1 MSQPTNEQF
10 EDSKDFN
17 RPSYS
22 SLYQINTRFLLGD
35 IAKNSGFPVT
45 LEDVPDDKIIR
56 LKSLGFDWVYLLG
69 IWQTGPSGLK
79 VCRSTPDLRE
89 EFQRT
94 LPDLKESDICSSCF
108 AIQSYTVNSDF
119 GGNAALEKFHVR
131 LNKHGIRLLLDFV
144 PNHTA
149 LDHPWSQEKPEL
161 YVHGSESDLEH
172 EPQNYVRVKSSG
184 RSMILSHGRDP
195 NYPGWSDTL
204 QLNYGH
210 PSLKDEMISE
220 LFKIAQLCDGVRCDM
235 AMLILPEVFQQTWRI
250 SPEPFWPDAIREIKL
265 HYPDFVFMAEVYWGL
280 ERDLLQQGFDYTYDK
295 KLYDLL
301 RKKCAGPIRDYLNG
315 ILEMHEQHKPVR
327 FMENHD
333 ELRAAVAFPNR
344 VHKAAAVLTYLSP
357 GLRFFYQGQFEGRKR
372 KNPVQ
377 LRRRPAEPVDFGL
390 QDFYCKLLDCLRL
403 PIVGNGFCQF
413 LEPIPAWEDSCTW
426 NGFIPFIW
434 YGKDSQKLLVV
445 VNYADNR
452 GQCYLRI
459 PSDSEDLCGQN
470 FRLTDLM
477 NEIRYDRS
485 GDELISTGLYL
496 DMPEWGYHVF
506 KLSVSNSIQG

>member
-1 MSQPTNEQF
+1 MSRPLNERF
-10 EDSKDFN
+10 RDLIVLN
-17 RPSYS
+17 HPWNS
-22 SLYQINTRFLLGD
+22 SLYQINIRFLMD
-35 IAKNSGFPVT
+35 DTAKNLGFPVT

-56 LKSLGFDWVYLLG
+56 LKRLGFEWVYLLG
-69 IWQTGPSGLK
+69 VWQTGPSGLK

-89 EFQRT
+89 EFQRA
-94 LPDLKESDICSSCF
+94 LPDLKESDICGSCF
-108 AIQSYTVNSDF
+108 AIQSYTVNSAF
-119 GGNAALEKFHVR
+119 GGDAELKKFHMK
-131 LNKHGIRLLLDFV
+131 LNEHGIRLLVDFV

-149 LDHPWSQEKPEL
+149 LDHHWSQERPEL

-184 RSMILSHGRDP
+184 KSMILAHGRDP

-210 PSLKDEMISE
+210 PSLKEEMIAE

-235 AMLILPEVFQQTWRI
+235 AMLILPEVFRQTWGI
-250 SPEPFWPDAIREIKL
+250 SPEPFWPDAIQEIKWQ
-265 HYPDFVFMAEVYWGL
+265 YPDFVFMAEVYWGL
-280 ERDLLQQGFDYTYDK
+280 ERELLRQGFDYTYDK

-301 RKKCAGPIRDYLNG
+301 CKNYAGPIRDYLNLG
-315 ILEMHEQHKPVR
+315 VHEQQKPVR

-333 ELRAAVAFPNR
+333 ELRAAVTFPIR
-344 VHKAAAVLTYLSP
+344 VHKAAAILTYLTP
-357 GLRFFYQGQFEGRKR
+357 GLRFFYQGQFEGSRR

-377 LRRRPAEPVDFGL
+377 LKRRPNEPVDFGL
-390 QDFYCKLLDCLRL
+390 QDFYCKLLACLRL
-403 PIVGNGFCQF
+403 PVLSNGSCQF

-426 NGFIPFIW
+426 KGFIPFIW

-452 GQCYLRI
+452 GQCYVKI
-459 PSDSEDLCGQN
+459 PSEDPCGQN

-477 NEIRYDRS
+477 NEIRYDRA

-496 DMPEWGYHVF
+496 DLPEWGYHVF
-506 KLSVSNSIQG
+506 KLSLNTQS